1 MDNNEKKYTLNI
13 YNTCT
18 GCCEDVEVSEEVYI
32 AFKRSYWN
40 EKKSDKRYY
49 DHTFPIS
56 ALDGAAYQ
64 EDRFNEMADDSSDF
78 SGLIADR
85 DLYERMLSCLS
96 DKARRR
102 IELYYFYGYKMSEI
116 AQMEGVS
123 TQKISV
129 SIKRAIEKMKK
140 SGSQG

>member
-56 ALDGAAYQ
+56 ALDGAASQ
-64 EDRFNEMADDSSDF
+64 EERFDEMADDSSDF
-78 SGLIADR
+78 SVLIADR
-85 DLYERMLSCLS
+85 DLCERLLSCLS
-96 DKARRR
+96 DTARRR
-102 IELYYFYGYKMSEI
+102 IKLYYFYGYKMSEI

>member
-1 MDNNEKKYTLNI
+1 MDNNDKKYTLNI
-13 YNTCT
+13 YNTCI
-18 GCCEDVEVSEEVYI
+18 GCYEDVEVSEKVYI

-56 ALDGAAYQ
+56 ALDGAVSQ
-64 EDRFNEMADDSSDF
+64 EDRFNEMGDDSSDF

-85 DLYERMLSCLS
+85 DLCERLLSCLS
-96 DKARRR
+96 DTARRR

-140 SGSQG
+140 SDFQG

>member
-1 MDNNEKKYTLNI
+1 MDNNDKKYTLNI
-13 YNTCT
+13 YNTWT
-18 GCCEDVEVSEEVYI
+18 GCCEDIEVSEEVYI

-49 DHTFPIS
+49 DHSFPIS
-56 ALDGAAYQ
+56 ALDGAASQ
-64 EDRFNEMADDSSDF
+64 EERFDEMADDSSDF
-78 SGLIADR
+78 SVLIADR
-85 DLYERMLSCLS
+85 DFCERVLSSLS
-96 DKARRR
+96 DKARQR
-102 IELYYFYGYKMSEI
+102 IELYYFNGYKMSEI

-140 SGSQG
+140 SDFQG

>member
-1 MDNNEKKYTLNI
+1 MDNNDKKYTLNI

-56 ALDGAAYQ
+56 ALDGAASQ
-64 EDRFNEMADDSSDF
+64 EERFDEMADDSSDF
-78 SGLIADR
+78 SVLIADR
-85 DLYERMLSCLS
+85 DLCERLLSSLS
-96 DKARRR
+96 DKARQR

-140 SGSQG
+140 SDFQG

>member
-1 MDNNEKKYTLNI
+1 MDNNDKKYTLNI

-49 DHTFPIS
+49 DHSFPIS
-56 ALDGAAYQ
+56 ALDGAASQ
-64 EDRFNEMADDSSDF
+64 EERFDEMADDSSDF
-78 SGLIADR
+78 SVLIADR
-85 DLYERMLSCLS
+85 DLCERVLSSLS
-96 DKARRR
+96 DKARQR

-116 AQMEGVS
+116 AQMEWVS

-140 SGSQG
+140 SDFQG